1 MSSNSEMGCSPS
13 QFDAASVPTSKA
25 AQAEAQDRDTEDA
38 ASHVET
44 AVAGMDAP
52 GEAGDEFDFFEDR
65 DKFPPREDHFETKAP
80 STLRTASVP
89 AIAANKQAKQE
100 AFLGRAFSAPATYT
114 PLDAEDMRMQAVRGI
129 HMNLYLRRKSS
140 AGLDTEGNAAV
151 RVPSV
156 PLEGGMDEQ
165 QQSETV
171 KMMHALLRELPH
183 RSDGAAALQH
193 LETACKELGME
204 RGRRSSM
211 SLIPQDTIQETESE
225 DEEEE
230 LSLEG
235 IIQDIEQTC

>member
-1 MSSNSEMGCSPS
+1 
-13 QFDAASVPTSKA
+13 
-25 AQAEAQDRDTEDA
+25 
-38 ASHVET
+38 
-44 AVAGMDAP
+44 
-52 GEAGDEFDFFEDR
+52 
-65 DKFPPREDHFETKAP
+65 
-80 STLRTASVP
+80 
-89 AIAANKQAKQE
+89 
-100 AFLGRAFSAPATYT
+100 
-114 PLDAEDMRMQAVRGI
+114 
-129 HMNLYLRRKSS
+129 MNLYLRRKSS

-156 PLEGGMDEQ
+156 PLESGMDEQ